1 MSHSDPDSPLR
12 GNVRLL
18 GDTLG
23 KTLKVQVGDDLYL
36 KIETIRQLSKAVCNG
51 DATSEKTLNDILKSL
66 TANEMLGVARA
77 FGHFLNLANIAENV
91 HRIRRT
97 RWHMLN
103 VQSSA
108 QVGSIEASLKAFKE
122 KNIDNKTLSNAVHRL
137 QIDLVLTA
145 HPTEVMRRTLMQK
158 FDRIAKLLGH
168 LDEKLMT
175 VQELNESESEIYAEV
190 TSIWQTDE
198 IRRRRPTPID
208 EAKWGFA
215 VIESSLWQTLPK
227 FLRELDC
234 QLKNI
239 TGTSLELT
247 ACPIRFSSWMGGDR
261 DGNPNV
267 TAKITEK
274 VCLLSRWM
282 AADLYGREVTKLSAA
297 LSMHDCSKEMRKKI
311 GNSTEPYRAEL
322 RVLKNKLLATSQ
334 WIEDKLKGRV
344 STIRKPIETSDDI
357 LQHLL
362 LCYRSLQ
369 ECNASCIADGELTD
383 LIRRVACFGVTLTR
397 LDIRQESSQHA
408 QLLDEVTQFL
418 GLGSYLSWPEAE
430 KFAFIELQLQNKR
443 PLIPND
449 IVLRPQSMEVWE
461 TFQMIAGQLPASLG
475 AYVISMASAPS
486 DVLAVCL
493 LQREAGIMHPLRV
506 VPLFERLH
514 DLENAP
520 QCMNIVFGCEWYKN
534 HIHGQ
539 QEIMIGYSDSGK
551 DAGIL
556 AAGWAQYCAQE
567 KLVGVA
573 KSHHVHL
580 TLFHGRGGSVGRGGA
595 PAHMAILS
603 QPPGSVDCRLRVTEQ
618 GEVIRNKYGLPDRA
632 YRTLELYTTAT
643 LEASLLP
650 PPKPKE
656 QWRQMM
662 QFLGQI
668 SFDAYANMVKSN
680 KEFVEYFRYVTPQN
694 EIGSLAIGSRP
705 ARRNDSKGIEGLRA
719 IPWVFA
725 WTQNRL
731 LLPAWLGVGEALEAA
746 FAKNEKNI
754 IQEMV
759 NGWPFFRSLLSMIE
773 MVLSKADLAIFSYY
787 ESRLVPNDLL
797 PLGIEL
803 KEKFKT
809 TEKAIKIALVIEHLL
824 ESNPTLLRTILL
836 RDPYLYPLHVLQ
848 AELLCRVRNSEQP
861 SEDVKDALMVTISG
875 IAAGMQNTG

>member
-1 MSHSDPDSPLR
+1 MNQSNPDAPLR
-12 GNVRLL
+12 ANVRLL

-23 KTLKVQVGDDLYL
+23 KTLKAQVGEDLYL
-36 KIETIRQLSKAVCNG
+36 KIETIRQLSKEVCNG
-51 DATSEKTLNDILKSL
+51 DVNSEKILNDILKSL
-66 TANEMLGVARA
+66 TAKEMLGVARA

-97 RWHMLN
+97 RWHLLN
-103 VQSSA
+103 VQSTA
-108 QVGSIEASLKAFKE
+108 QPGSIEASFRAFKD
-122 KNIDNKTLSNAVHRL
+122 KNIDSKSLSLAVHKL
-137 QIDLVLTA
+137 KIDLVLTA
-145 HPTEVMRRTLMQK
+145 HPTEVLRRTLMQK
-158 FDRIAKLLGH
+158 FDRIAKLLSH
-168 LDEKLMT
+168 LDEKQLT
-175 VQELNESESEIYAEV
+175 KQEVRDSETEIYAEV

-215 VIESSLWQTLPK
+215 VIEGSLWPILPK
-227 FLRELDC
+227 FLRDLDR
-234 QLKNI
+234 QLKDI
-239 TGTSLELT
+239 TGTSLELS

-282 AADLYGREVTKLSAA
+282 AADLYSKEVNKLSAA
-297 LSMHDCSKEMRKKI
+297 LSMHDCSDEMRKSV
-311 GNSTEPYRAEL
+311 GNSNEPYRAEL
-322 RVLKNKLLATSQ
+322 RLLKNKLMATSQ

-344 STIRKPIETSDDI
+344 SITKPIETPNEI

-369 ECNASCIADGELTD
+369 ECNASCIAEGDLTD

-397 LDIRQESSQHA
+397 LDIRQESHQHA
-408 QLLDEVTQFL
+408 QLIDEVTLWL
-418 GLGSYLSWPEAE
+418 GLGSYLSWSEEE

-449 IVLRPQSMEVWE
+449 IVLTEQSAQVWE
-461 TFQMIAGQLPASLG
+461 TFQMIARQLPASMG
-475 AYVISMASAPS
+475 AYVISMAGVPS

-493 LQREAGIMHPLRV
+493 LQREAGIKHPLRV

-520 QCMNIVFGCEWYKN
+520 DCIKSLFGCEWYKN
-534 HIHGQ
+534 HIHNE

-567 KLVGVA
+567 KLVTIA
-573 KSHHVHL
+573 KNHHVHL

-618 GEVIRNKYGLPDRA
+618 GEVIRNKYGLPERA

-643 LEASLLP
+643 LEASLIP
-650 PPKPKE
+650 PPEPKAH
-656 QWRQMM
+656 WRQMM
-662 QFLGQI
+662 KSLGKT
-668 SFDAYANMVKSN
+668 SFAAYSSMVKTN
-680 KEFVEYFRYVTPQN
+680 KDFVEYFRYVTPQN

-705 ARRNDSKGIEGLRA
+705 ARRNDLKGIEGLRA

-731 LLPAWLGVGEALEAA
+731 LLPAWLGVGEALEAVIA
-746 FAKNEKNI
+746 NNEKDI
-754 IQEMV
+754 IHEMV

-787 ESRLVPNDLL
+787 EARLVPQALH
-797 PLGIEL
+797 PLGKEL
-803 KEKFKT
+803 KEKFDST
-809 TEKAIKIALVIEHLL
+809 VIAIKVALVIQNLL

-836 RDPYLYPLHVLQ
+836 RGPYLYPLHVLQ
-848 AELLCRVRNSEQP
+848 AELLCRVRNSENP
-861 SEDVKDALMVTISG
+861 SEDDKDALKVTISG